1 MSMYVLQVLSG
12 AEKDVRAALLDQGI
26 PAYAPEENRQIR
38 SGGIWQTRPYLLF
51 GGYVFVVVKNV
62 CASYYQIRRVPG
74 VLKWLE
80 LHAGNATALL
90 PEEENLIQRI
100 GSQIL
105 ESHVRQ
111 MDSGTFEPVDGP
123 LKDYADAGVRILYN
137 WHQRRAYV
145 FEPLSVMHNRCLRMS
160 FTLIK

>member
-51 GGYVFVVVKNV
+51 GGYVFVVVGNV
-62 CASYYQIRRVPG
+62 CAMYYRIRRVPG
-74 VLKWLE
+74 VLRWLE
-80 LHAGNATALL
+80 LHAGDATALL
-90 PEEENLIQRI
+90 PDEEALIRRI
-100 GSQIL
+100 GSQTF

-111 MDSGTFEPVDGP
+111 LAGDTFEPVDGP
-123 LKDYADAGVRILYN
+123 LKEYADAGVRILYN
-137 WHQRRAYV
+137 RRQRRAFV
-145 FEPLSVMHNRCLRMS
+145 FEPLSMMHNRCLRMS